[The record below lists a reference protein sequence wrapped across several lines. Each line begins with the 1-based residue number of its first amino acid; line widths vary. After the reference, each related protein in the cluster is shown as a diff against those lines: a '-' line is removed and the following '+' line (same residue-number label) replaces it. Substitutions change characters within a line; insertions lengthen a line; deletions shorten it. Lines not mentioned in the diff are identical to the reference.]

1 MTPSAVC
8 TEDFDDVPAMRREI
22 QRLNDKIDAMHDRH
36 IEQMEAYITDRIEM
50 AKWIAGHQN
59 ASDDKTAAAVD
70 RTLGHLSTMGVQERV
85 KMQSRM
91 PLWILRVARELS
103 EREIDDMRTVIKAEV
118 LTSEFS
124 FRSSV
129 LAVELIRRKPGNV
142 SLVSP

>member
-1 MTPSAVC
+1 MI
-8 TEDFDDVPAMRREI
+8 EYDVILVLDSGECLPPVKECLASI
-22 QRLNDKIDAMHDRH
+22 ND
-36 IEQMEAYITDRIEM
+36 
-50 AKWIAGHQN
+50 
-59 ASDDKTAAAVD
+59 
-70 RTLGHLSTMGVQERV
+70 HLSTMGVQERV

-103 EREIDDMRTVIKAEV
+103 EREIDDMRTVIKADV